1 MIQSKMKFVAM
12 LLLSLIA
19 HIAAWDTPSAYK
31 QGPPQKVKI
40 ADVEVITLQK
50 GRMTTGRRNSPVPQ
64 LECMGGCGDWTPDVV
79 QCRNVGTDGVDA
91 NWKCDAEMPQGYR
104 FGQIQVGCEGYDH
117 PEDPYILPG
126 SCQLMYELKGSQ
138 ARGGAA
144 RTQQQ
149 QQQYQP
155 QQGSSSDDPLPG
167 WVVWG
172 VIAVL
177 IVLVVVYGKKDT
189 AGGARS
195 SGVPVAQAYTVHED
209 SSGPSGPKPTAQAYP
224 AGSSSGSGIGAG
236 TAFAAGAAA
245 GGAAGFA
252 AGRYT
257 APGARQRGGGT
268 SGGRGDRGGSSSHD
282 RDDNFQQQ
290 SGFSGTARR

>member
-1 MIQSKMKFVAM
+1 MKFVAM

-155 QQGSSSDDPLPG
+155 QQGY
-167 WVVWG
+167 V
-172 VIAVL
+172 
-177 IVLVVVYGKKDT
+177 
-189 AGGARS
+189 
-195 SGVPVAQAYTVHED
+195 D
-209 SSGPSGPKPTAQAYP
+209 SSNAEGQDSFKAYCNAADFDRKEMETVQLVAEVRDLRRQVESLERETTQLRKEYGELYEEMGWKEMEADRIIQKLEKEKEMLETQNWKLNQQINRVYQELKPMGYAQE
-224 AGSSSGSGIGAG
+224 GE
-236 TAFAAGAAA
+236 
-245 GGAAGFA
+245 
-252 AGRYT
+252 
-257 APGARQRGGGT
+257 
-268 SGGRGDRGGSSSHD
+268 
-282 RDDNFQQQ
+282 
-290 SGFSGTARR
+290 